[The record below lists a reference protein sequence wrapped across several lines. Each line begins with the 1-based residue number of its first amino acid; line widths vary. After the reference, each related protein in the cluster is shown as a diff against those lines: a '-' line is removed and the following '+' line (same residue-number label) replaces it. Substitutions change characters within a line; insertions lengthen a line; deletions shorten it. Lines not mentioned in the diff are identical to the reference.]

1 MKKGFSYYTIDTDR
15 YQDRRIKRLKRA
27 YGCEGLTVYDYVL
40 CEIYRVE
47 GYCIS
52 WDGDIAFD
60 IADYLDLM
68 TDRVSEIVKFCAEIG
83 LFEQTLFE
91 QNIITS
97 IAIQSRYVEMC
108 RRTNRTAKIPTECDL
123 LSANSV
129 NDESEKVSD
138 KTEEMSGKAHRI
150 SDNRGQMSDKTGEM
164 SDFPTRNK
172 VKENKINNISLSLSP
187 SHEVESAE
195 SGDIGGVSAAEKE
208 SFFEILFFRNFKNP
222 QKEVERLIDHYS
234 AVGWRR
240 HGDIRAV
247 KDKTALAKGWMP
259 ENKEQGIGK
268 FQPDILTKLQAA
280 YAEIKAESPQD
291 ASTIIHGTIKID
303 DIGDHVR
310 IFCASKSVEEA
321 YRRHLPIVLAN
332 NLTNGKRGMFSYP
345 NI

>member
-60 IADYLDLM
+60 IADYLDL
-68 TDRVSEIVKFCAEIG
+68 TTNKVSEIVAFCAEIG

-108 RRTNRTAKIPTECDL
+108 RRTNRTAKIPTEYDL

-150 SDNRGQMSDKTGEM
+150 SDNRGQMSDKTEEM

-247 KDKTALAKGWMP
+247 RDKTALAKGWMP
-259 ENKEQGIGK
+259 ENKEQGIGR
-268 FQPDILTKLQAA
+268 FPPDILLKLQAV

-291 ASTIIHGTIKID
+291 ASTIIHGTHGFDRDIDNFRIKCD
-303 DIGDHVR
+303 
-310 IFCASKSVEEA
+310 SKTVVQSYE
-321 YRRHLPIVLAN
+321 RHCPIIKAN
-332 NLTNGKRGMFSYP
+332 NLTNGKQLVYGVP
-345 NI
+345 KK